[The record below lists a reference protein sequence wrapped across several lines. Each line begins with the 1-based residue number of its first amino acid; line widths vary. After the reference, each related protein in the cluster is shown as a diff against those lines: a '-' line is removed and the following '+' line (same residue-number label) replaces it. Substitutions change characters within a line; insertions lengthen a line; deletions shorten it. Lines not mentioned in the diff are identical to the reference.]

1 MKISINWLNEYL
13 PLAQSIDEIVEALIF
28 SGVEVEG
35 IERRGADL
43 DQVVVAQIDSFAQ
56 HPNADRLNVFQV
68 NDGSGIARQIVCG
81 AKNFKAGDKVP
92 LALPG
97 ATLPGGF
104 KIKVSKLR
112 GVESEGMLCSAKELK
127 LADDSAGLLILDPSA
142 GVGEPLS
149 ELFPPDTIL
158 DMEAT
163 PNRPDLLSYF
173 GVARELAAL
182 LNLSGPTRNEP
193 KTNSEPSLQDATR
206 VAIFAPDA
214 CPFYTARIIR
224 GVKVGPSP
232 AWLVG
237 HLEASGLRS
246 INNVVDVT
254 NFILLDLGQ
263 PLHAFDLAR
272 LSGGIRVRYAEQD
285 EKLLALDGKDHA
297 LRPDDLLIAD
307 AEKPLAIAGV
317 MGGEGS
323 GVTTATVDLLLESAY
338 FAPAAVRRVS
348 RRLGLISDS
357 SFRFERGVDPEAV
370 IFSSRRA
377 TDLIL
382 ETAGGVAEEAL
393 VSAGAMPVLRHTV
406 EMRPARCETLLG
418 MPVPNSADLLKRL
431 GLKSVGVNR
440 WETPSYRPDLEREVD
455 LIEEVCR
462 LAGIDRIP
470 ANVVSIATPVS
481 EPDREHDALMR
492 LRQRLVGFGL
502 FEARSLKLVD
512 EGALDYLLESKS
524 DVLRLRNPLVAEQEI
539 LRPSLIP
546 GLVRAAERNF
556 NRGSTSVALFEIGK
570 VFRPGSR
577 EERVD
582 LAVILS
588 GERQARSWNQ
598 SAESF
603 DLFDLKGMLQRALR
617 VDLNWLRGRPTEFAP
632 LVCDMVGAGNE
643 IVGHVGQVRP
653 GLAKEIGARGP
664 LFVAEIT
671 INQTAAQT
679 FKYKPLDRFPGT
691 SRDVAFVAPLA
702 LKYREVH
709 DTFRSAGEPLLVDVQ
724 LFDLFV
730 DPSGQKVASDKKS
743 MACSLTYRSSERTLT
758 HEEVGAAHDR
768 LKSRLVDQLGVAL
781 RE

>member
-1 MKISINWLNEYL
+1 
-13 PLAQSIDEIVEALIF
+13 
-28 SGVEVEG
+28 
-35 IERRGADL
+35 
-43 DQVVVAQIDSFAQ
+43 
-56 HPNADRLNVFQV
+56 
-68 NDGSGIARQIVCG
+68 
-81 AKNFKAGDKVP
+81 
-92 LALPG
+92 
-97 ATLPGGF
+97 
-104 KIKVSKLR
+104 
-112 GVESEGMLCSAKELK
+112 MLCSAKELK